1 MNSLLVFKICFE
13 DLGKQVMLSPQ
24 IPIHPA
30 KNEDTKINRIPV
42 CTTIPSCINALE
54 LTSMITKDNPLLEVY
69 VYASEVPM
77 DYLEM
82 PNKHEIKVPDQWKTG
97 ELWVMYPW
105 TFIKLGKAT
114 IRKHM
119 EIPYSA
125 YSRYCFTIENFDEVV
140 DRICATPIYGEM
152 KSFSFI
158 DLDNERIE
166 FTLNYYGEN
175 NIDLGV

>member
-1 MNSLLVFKICFE
+1 MNSLLVFKICFD
-13 DLGKQVMLSPQ
+13 DLGSSVLLDPR

-30 KNEDTKINRIPV
+30 KNENTEIKRIPV
-42 CTTIPSCINALE
+42 CTTIPACIQALE
-54 LTSMITKDNPLLEVY
+54 LASMITKDNPILTVH
-69 VYASEVPM
+69 VYAADVPM
-77 DYLEM
+77 EYLEE
-82 PNKHEIKVPDQWKTG
+82 PNKYEVKVPDQWRTG

-105 TFIKLGKAT
+105 LFTKISEAT

-125 YSRYCFTIENFDEVV
+125 YSRYSCTMKNFDEVV
-140 DRICATPIYGEM
+140 DRICAAPIYGEM

-158 DLDNERIE
+158 DLDHERIE
-166 FTLNYYGEN
+166 FTLKYYGEN